1 MTSHEHGQVSRLAGI
16 LLLGFFLPQSTGNL
30 FFSSQNL
37 STQPRSVSSRQQR
50 ENRQSQSSGIQTAEN
65 RNDNQHDNGFSTFM
79 SLEERLECSSHRY
92 GNEFGELDD
101 LIVHEHLENAFQ
113 SFLKIGLSPFLL
125 GRPAHATEADLIH
138 ILAMAIHPR
147 PSEQCIRQ
155 TTSKLEEQKSDIW
168 KMTTRLMSSLV
179 PNSFHINYQHRVKL
193 VQIVLDCLVLPECQQ
208 EAGICQNAPLFEGAV
223 PHLRASLYAFG
234 MASMSPY
241 DSHLAQRAMVS
252 MAIQSRIDHV
262 VKEEWSRLLHRLVDD
277 RTDYNSSSASDTK
290 DQTKYLTKAIVASR
304 FRRGDDTFCPHT
316 SRGILLRD
324 FLIRCNGARR
334 FADEDF
340 LQYALSSLTDAIEMQ
355 VDCWTKEEEEV
366 VSRNH
371 PPLVLAS
378 LLNAAE
384 NLFHFLLPVKTTV
397 GVSENGEREGEEIEE
412 SDDSHYRDMLISCG
426 IQLVHHWD
434 SAIVKEACTML
445 VLAFSYSED
454 MWEDYVGAVF
464 DSVVIALDVAVKSN
478 EKQGAPAVS
487 IEGLVSAFSQ
497 RSLTFAENLFRLL
510 LDKFVDVNPLVA
522 FRSIAAVSNARPAVA
537 EKHKTALVK
546 HLNEINDPVVKRQIL
561 ASILSCRRTHYF
573 GSAEDEMINLRPI
586 LSRASIGNWDK
597 YLMSRHALTTGNFD
611 VAKELY
617 NDLTNLASSEASFI
631 WLSAMEKTADGEG
644 RLCRDGAKALPGSIS
659 RLRMAIGLFHSLQ
672 TLNQVSTTFQ
682 IKLLELRVCFL
693 DLLTNMRQLTV

>member
-1 MTSHEHGQVSRLAGI
+1 
-16 LLLGFFLPQSTGNL
+16 
-30 FFSSQNL
+30 
-37 STQPRSVSSRQQR
+37 
-50 ENRQSQSSGIQTAEN
+50 
-65 RNDNQHDNGFSTFM
+65 
-79 SLEERLECSSHRY
+79 
-92 GNEFGELDD
+92 
-101 LIVHEHLENAFQ
+101 
-113 SFLKIGLSPFLL
+113 
-125 GRPAHATEADLIH
+125 
-138 ILAMAIHPR
+138 
-147 PSEQCIRQ
+147 
-155 TTSKLEEQKSDIW
+155 
-168 KMTTRLMSSLV
+168 
-179 PNSFHINYQHRVKL
+179 
-193 VQIVLDCLVLPECQQ
+193 
-208 EAGICQNAPLFEGAV
+208 
-223 PHLRASLYAFG
+223 

-573 GSAEDEMINLRPI
+573 ASAEDEMINLRPI